1 MKSLLSYKVEK
12 MNKKTKNI
20 KQQGQVALMVIL
32 ASALI
37 LTLGL
42 SASRQATVE
51 TKIDTDQEMLKKAF
65 NAAESGIEHY
75 FGTGSTKYTG
85 DELQGSANL
94 NVKNFGDSQ
103 KLSFNSVT
111 LPGDT
116 EYFWL
121 VDRQINGSLGSNYY
135 STSNPSISI
144 CDLDKKTGTYKIS
157 YFYLSGSTYTRSNQV
172 VTTDSTGC
180 IDGGFNLLAGNSLLL
195 TVTPIGWASK
205 IQLGGS
211 TNFPIQGEEISSTGM
226 VSGVNNTVTILNR
239 YEVPGFMLEAI
250 TSGGKVTN
258 N

>member
-1 MKSLLSYKVEK
+1 MSVI
-12 MNKKTKNI
+12 KTKM
-20 KQQGQVALMVIL
+20 KQDKYLNQRGQVVLMVLL

-85 DELQGSANL
+85 DDIQGSANL
-94 NVKNFGDSQ
+94 SVKSFGDSR
-103 KLSFNSVT
+103 KISFNNVT
-111 LPGDT
+111 LPGGT

-121 VDRQINGSLGSNYY
+121 VDRTITGTLGTNYY
-135 STSNPSISI
+135 ST
-144 CDLDKKTGTYKIS
+144 
-157 YFYLSGSTYTRSNQV
+157 NQTL
-172 VTTDSTGC
+172 TTDSTGC
-180 IDGGFNLLAGNSLLL
+180 IAGNFNLSAGRSLLL
-195 TVTPIGWASK
+195 TVTPIGFASK
-205 IQLGGS
+205 VQLGGS

-239 YEVPGFMLEAI
+239 YEIPTFMLEAI

-258 N
+258 K

>member
-1 MKSLLSYKVEK
+1 
-12 MNKKTKNI
+12 MNKIQKHKTNN
-20 KQQGQVALMVIL
+20 QQGQVVLMVLL

-85 DELQGSANL
+85 DDIQGSANL
-94 NVKNFGDSQ
+94 SVTSFGDSQ
-103 KLSFNSVT
+103 KLSFNYVT
-111 LPGDT
+111 LPGGT

-121 VDRQINGSLGSNYY
+121 VDRLTDGTLGTSYY
-135 STSNPSISI
+135 STNNPSISI
-144 CDLDKKTGTYKIS
+144 CDRDGKTGKYKIS
-157 YFYLSGSTYTRSNQV
+157 YFYLSGATYTRTNQ
-172 VTTDSTGC
+172 TLDTDSTGC
-180 IDGGFNLLAGNSLLL
+180 IAGNFNLSAGRSLLL
-195 TVTPIGWASK
+195 TVTPIGFASK

-239 YEVPGFMLEAI
+239 YEIPTFMLEAI

-258 N
+258 K

>member
-1 MKSLLSYKVEK
+1 MKSLLSYKVER

-144 CDLDKKTGTYKIS
+144 CDLDKKTGGLHPSDLLI
-157 YFYLSGSTYTRSNQV
+157 
-172 VTTDSTGC
+172 
-180 IDGGFNLLAGNSLLL
+180 LAGRPAMGKTALATKMAFS
-195 TVTPIGWASK
+195 AA
-205 IQLGGS
+205 
-211 TNFPIQGEEISSTGM
+211 
-226 VSGVNNTVTILNR
+226 R
-239 YEVPGFMLEAI
+239 AI
-250 TSGGKVTN
+250 MEDTSD
-258 N
+258 

>member
-1 MKSLLSYKVEK
+1 MKQDKYL
-12 MNKKTKNI
+12 N
-20 KQQGQVALMVIL
+20 QRGQVVLMVLL

-85 DELQGSANL
+85 DDIQGSANL
-94 NVKNFGDSQ
+94 SVKSFGDSR
-103 KLSFNSVT
+103 KISFNNVT
-111 LPGDT
+111 LPGGT

-121 VDRQINGSLGSNYY
+121 VDRTITGTLGTNYY
-135 STSNPSISI
+135 STNNPSISI
-144 CDLDKKTGTYKIS
+144 CDQDKKTGTYKIS
-157 YFYLSGSTYTRSNQV
+157 YFYLSGTTYTRTNQTL
-172 VTTDSTGC
+172 TTDSTGC
-180 IDGGFNLLAGNSLLL
+180 IAGNFNLSAGRSLLL
-195 TVTPIGWASK
+195 TVTPIGFASK
-205 IQLGGS
+205 VQLGGS

-239 YEVPGFMLEAI
+239 YEIPTFMLEAI

-258 N
+258 K